1 MSSLSAQPPSSL
13 VGLNRTALK
22 QVLADIGVAEKEQ
35 NMRVRQIWSWL
46 YVHGV
51 QDIDKMTTLSGA
63 LRNQLAEHHTLER
76 LSVSEKQ
83 VSEDGTRKYLFKLH
97 DGHEIETVYIPEN
110 DRGTL
115 CISSQ
120 VGCTLNCTFCH
131 TGTMRL
137 VRNLEPHEIVGQLVA
152 VRDDL
157 EDWQDN
163 EAKRAV
169 SNIVMMGMGEPLYNT
184 DHVINALNVMSDGD
198 GTALSKR
205 RITLST
211 SGVVPEIARVGDA
224 TGVMLAISLHAV
236 RDDLRNELVPLN
248 KKYPIEELL
257 DACRAYPGLSNARR
271 ITFEYVMLKN
281 VNDSDADAHELV
293 RLLSGIPAK
302 INLIPFN
309 PWPGSPYE
317 CSSRN
322 RIMKFA
328 DIVNRAGYASP
339 VRTPRGRDIMAACG
353 QLKSASEKMSA
364 ADRKQAELA
373 AQRLN
378 RPVN

>member
-157 EDWQDN
+157 EDWQNN

-271 ITFEYVMLKN
+271 ITFEYVMLKD